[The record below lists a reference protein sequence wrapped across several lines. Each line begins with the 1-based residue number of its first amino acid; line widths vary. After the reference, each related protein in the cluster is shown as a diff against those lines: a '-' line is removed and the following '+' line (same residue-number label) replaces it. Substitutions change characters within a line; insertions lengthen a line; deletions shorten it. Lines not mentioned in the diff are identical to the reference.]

1 MPVSMSSVH
10 HNGRSLS
17 RGNDDAPDTVNR
29 GAFSYPSNS
38 DIIRA
43 QKVMGEESLSIDE
56 ALRQGVA
63 YGCSDIMIKPMTPV
77 WYKVNGIMFPSDRFE
92 WVSKTDMYNLA
103 MGMVSSVA
111 QASFTQEL
119 ELDTSYVI
127 QDGRYSGSRFRV
139 SMIRSDDDGVTL
151 VCRYINPVI
160 HNADELGLPL
170 DAMDWAKLPRGLV
183 LVCGPT
189 GSGKST
195 ALAAMIRW
203 IQMNRHGHILTVESP
218 VETVYPHDGLS
229 LVTQREVGLDTLSFK
244 NALKSGMR
252 NAPNVVLV
260 GEMRTNEEIDATIE
274 AADTGHLTMSTLHTK
289 SAEETLLRIMSK
301 FDGEDRRDILAR
313 LSSNLVG
320 IMSQQLLQRKD
331 GKGQVAVHEVLKI
344 DRKVKEMVMQG
355 DVLGIHDYMMD
366 NKVSMDHQLLRMVVH
381 NEIKY
386 SEALGHAMDVNEFVE
401 LAHGPRLSMLID
413 YNE

>member
-1 MPVSMSSVH
+1 
-10 HNGRSLS
+10 
-17 RGNDDAPDTVNR
+17 
-29 GAFSYPSNS
+29 
-38 DIIRA
+38 
-43 QKVMGEESLSIDE
+43 
-56 ALRQGVA
+56 
-63 YGCSDIMIKPMTPV
+63 
-77 WYKVNGIMFPSDRFE
+77 
-92 WVSKTDMYNLA
+92 
-103 MGMVSSVA
+103 
-111 QASFTQEL
+111 
-119 ELDTSYVI
+119 
-127 QDGRYSGSRFRV
+127 
-139 SMIRSDDDGVTL
+139 
-151 VCRYINPVI
+151 
-160 HNADELGLPL
+160 
-170 DAMDWAKLPRGLV
+170 
-183 LVCGPT
+183 
-189 GSGKST
+189 
-195 ALAAMIRW
+195 
-203 IQMNRHGHILTVESP
+203 